1 MNLVPSQ
8 YRNVSVADVPVR
20 LDEASLRA
28 HLTGRP
34 AYRRT
39 RYLVARNGPACAV
52 AEVSKQS
59 EQPLFSPITGVRLIA
74 GPDESAFVD
83 APQADTAV
91 PTQLAQVAARHAPQ
105 ARCVVVRGRYGHVSF
120 IVDPA
125 PARIRVVEV
134 VPPRPA
140 KLVDQLT
147 RVLDVAEDL
156 PPAELVPEL
165 VDLAGLAATR
175 PAGHYLFPCRAGQP
189 GVDADVSYLDEVPP
203 RMPWTLVG
211 CARSR
216 AIHDFF
222 YGGEVDMVDMCP
234 RALARQYTGP
244 VLTKCCLLE
253 DRIAVDGGLVV
264 IPWGATL
271 AQVKEGLQQAL
282 RAGSAAHEPVRQ

>member
-1 MNLVPSQ
+1 VNLVPSQ

-39 RYLVARNGPACAV
+39 RYLVARSGQACAL

-91 PTQLAQVAARHAPQ
+91 PTQLARVAARYAPQ

-147 RVLDVAEDL
+147 PGR
-156 PPAELVPEL
+156 
-165 VDLAGLAATR
+165 TR
-175 PAGHYLFPCRAGQP
+175 P
-189 GVDADVSYLDEVPP
+189 
-203 RMPWTLVG
+203 
-211 CARSR
+211 
-216 AIHDFF
+216 
-222 YGGEVDMVDMCP
+222 
-234 RALARQYTGP
+234 
-244 VLTKCCLLE
+244 
-253 DRIAVDGGLVV
+253 
-264 IPWGATL
+264 
-271 AQVKEGLQQAL
+271 
-282 RAGSAAHEPVRQ
+282 